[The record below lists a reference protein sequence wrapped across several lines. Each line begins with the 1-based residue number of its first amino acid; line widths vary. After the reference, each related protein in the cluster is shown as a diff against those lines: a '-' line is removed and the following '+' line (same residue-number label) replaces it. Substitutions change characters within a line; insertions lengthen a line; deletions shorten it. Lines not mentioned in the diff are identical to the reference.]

1 MKARYLL
8 FRRTGIYYTED
19 TLTRKQHGLR
29 TRDKADAL
37 KILNAKNEPFR
48 QLVLNCRSPAP
59 T

>member
-29 TRDKADAL
+29 TGLLRHYL
-37 KILNAKNEPFR
+37 ETRPLP
-48 QLVLNCRSPAP
+48 
-59 T
+59 